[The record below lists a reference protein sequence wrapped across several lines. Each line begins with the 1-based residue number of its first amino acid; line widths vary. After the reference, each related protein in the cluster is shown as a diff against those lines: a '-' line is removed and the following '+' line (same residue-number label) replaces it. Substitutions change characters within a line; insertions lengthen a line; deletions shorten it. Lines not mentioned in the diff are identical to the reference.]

1 LHAHLPLFSL
11 LAVKYPFMANNEQN
25 VPSEESHHVQEQ
37 IRNVQRQLQDLDA
50 QKTIL
55 LSLLEKLEKRCH
67 TQVSPRPTVVHYVQ
81 PRTPTSAVRGD
92 DMALLASLFR
102 GREDVFPKRWEGR
115 DGKCGYSPACQ
126 NEWVRGVCD
135 KPRTKCSECLHRK
148 FVPLTEEILHRH
160 LKGQMTI
167 GVYPLLKDETCY
179 FLAVD
184 FDKKEWMDDV
194 SAFASTCQKRDLTC
208 AVERSRSGKGAHVW
222 FFFEQPI
229 SARLARRF
237 GCALL
242 TETMEQRHRV
252 GLDSYDRLFPNQDTM
267 PQGGFG
273 NLIAL
278 PLQAGPAR
286 AGNSLFVNTD
296 FVPYPDQWAF
306 LRSLKRLSE
315 AEVRAIEEDAA
326 KRGRILGVRMS
337 VDDEAGDQPWMLPPS
352 RRMKAPVICGTVPP
366 EIRAVLSNLL
376 YLGKPD
382 LPSGLINQLIRLAA
396 FQNPDFYQAQAMRLS
411 TFGKPRIISC
421 AEEFPKHIA
430 LPRGCM
436 EEVTALIHGLGS
448 AIVLEDKRAAG
459 RALQVSFHGTLTE
472 EQEQAVTA
480 LLRSDTGVLSAPTAF
495 GKTVVG
501 ARLIA
506 ERQVNTLVLVHR
518 KQLLDQWRA
527 SLSAFL
533 GVDEQSVGQIGGGK
547 NRPTGLTDV
556 AMLQSL
562 QRKGVVADIMADYGQ
577 VIVDECHHVSAFT
590 FEQVLRRANAKY
602 VLGLTATPTR
612 KDGHHPIVFMQCG
625 PIRYALSDQQ
635 MARSRLFE
643 HKVITRETATTLGVP
658 EQQAKIHDVYWA
670 IQRDSRRTDL
680 IIADAREAVRAGRCP
695 VILTER
701 REHLEMLSQRLNDLA
716 GLRFVLHGGM
726 GEKQRR
732 ETLRKLFEIPDG
744 QPRVLLATGKYLGEG
759 FDDARLDTLFLT
771 MPISWRGILQQYA
784 GRLHRAHQAKKEV
797 VIYDYVDMQIPM
809 AVRMFE
815 RRKKGYAAIGYTV
828 ADALQPSLDLTNKNG
843 ESR

>member
-1 LHAHLPLFSL
+1 MSDA
-11 LAVKYPFMANNEQN
+11 EQN
-25 VPSEESHHVQEQ
+25 HLQDQ
-37 IRNVQRQLQDLDA
+37 IRNVGRQLRDLDA
-50 QKTIL
+50 RKSVL
-55 LSLLEKLEKRCH
+55 LSLLDKLEKRSGV
-67 TQVSPRPTVVHYVQ
+67 QVPAAPPVIHHAQSRM
-81 PRTPTSAVRGD
+81 PTSSTVRGD
-92 DMALLASLFR
+92 DITLFASLFQ

-126 NEWVRGVCD
+126 NEWVRDVCD
-135 KPRTKCSECLHRK
+135 KPRTKCSKCLHRK
-148 FVPLTEEILHRH
+148 FVPVTEEILRRH
-160 LKGQMTI
+160 LVGQITI
-167 GVYPLLKDETCY
+167 GVYPLLKDETCH
-179 FLAVD
+179 FLALD
-184 FDKKEWMDDV
+184 FDKKEWMADV
-194 SAFASTCQKRDLTC
+194 SAFVSTCQKKNWPC
-208 AVERSRSGKGAHVW
+208 AIERSRSGKGAHVW

-237 GCALL
+237 RCALL

-315 AEVRAIEEDAA
+315 AEVRAIEDDAG

-337 VDDEAGDQPWMLPPS
+337 VDDEAGEQPWMLPPS
-352 RRMKAPVICGTVPP
+352 RRTKASVIRGAVPA

-376 YLGKPD
+376 YLEKRN
-382 LPSGLINQLIRLAA
+382 LPSGLINRLIRLAA
-396 FQNPDFYQAQAMRLS
+396 FQNPDFYQSQAMRLS
-411 TFGKPRIISC
+411 TFGKPRIVSC

-430 LPRGCM
+430 LPRGCV
-436 EEVTALIHGLGS
+436 EEVTALIQDLGS
-448 AIVLEDKRAAG
+448 AIALEDKRTAG
-459 RALQVSFHGTLTE
+459 RNLQVGFHGTLTA
-472 EQEQAVTA
+472 EQERAVAA

-506 ERQVNTLVLVHR
+506 ARQVNTLVLVHR

-527 SLSAFL
+527 SLAVFL
-533 GVDEQSVGQIGGGK
+533 GTDEQSVGQIGGGK
-547 NRPTGLTDV
+547 NRPTGLIDV

-562 QRKGVVADIMADYGQ
+562 QHKGFVADIVAEYGQ
-577 VIVDECHHVSAFT
+577 VLVDECHHVSAFT
-590 FEQVLRRANAKY
+590 FEQVLRQARAKY

-625 PIRYALSDQQ
+625 PIRHALSDQQ
-635 MARSRLFE
+635 MAHSRLFE
-643 HKVITRETATTLGVP
+643 HKVITRETVTALGVP
-658 EQQAKIHDVYWA
+658 EQQVKIHDVYVA
-670 IQRDSRRTDL
+670 ILRDAVRTEL
-680 IIADAREAVRAGRCP
+680 IITDVREAVRTGRCP

-701 REHLEMLSQRLNDLA
+701 REHLKLLSHRLDDLA
-716 GLRFVLHGGM
+716 AIRFVLHGGM

-732 ETLRKLFEIPDG
+732 DTVRRLFEIPDG

-771 MPISWRGILQQYA
+771 MPVAWRGILQQYA
-784 GRLHRAHQAKKEV
+784 GRLHRAHHAKKEV

-828 ADALQPSLDLTNKNG
+828 TDTRQTDLVLSNLHG

>member
-1 LHAHLPLFSL
+1 
-11 LAVKYPFMANNEQN
+11 
-25 VPSEESHHVQEQ
+25 
-37 IRNVQRQLQDLDA
+37 
-50 QKTIL
+50 
-55 LSLLEKLEKRCH
+55 
-67 TQVSPRPTVVHYVQ
+67 
-81 PRTPTSAVRGD
+81 
-92 DMALLASLFR
+92 
-102 GREDVFPKRWEGR
+102 
-115 DGKCGYSPACQ
+115 
-126 NEWVRGVCD
+126 
-135 KPRTKCSECLHRK
+135 
-148 FVPLTEEILHRH
+148 
-160 LKGQMTI
+160 
-167 GVYPLLKDETCY
+167 
-179 FLAVD
+179 
-184 FDKKEWMDDV
+184 
-194 SAFASTCQKRDLTC
+194 
-208 AVERSRSGKGAHVW
+208 
-222 FFFEQPI
+222 
-229 SARLARRF
+229 
-237 GCALL
+237 
-242 TETMEQRHRV
+242 
-252 GLDSYDRLFPNQDTM
+252 M

-296 FVPYPDQWAF
+296 FVPYLNQWVF

-315 AEVRAIEEDAA
+315 AEVRAIEEDGA
-326 KRGRILGVRMS
+326 KRGRILGVRIS
-337 VDDEAGDQPWMLPPS
+337 VDDEAGDQPWTLPRS
-352 RRMKAPVICGTVPP
+352 RRAKAPVIRGTVPT

-376 YLGKPD
+376 YLEKQN
-382 LPSGLINQLIRLAA
+382 LPSGLINRLIRLAA

-411 TFGKPRIISC
+411 TFGKPRVISC

-430 LPRGCM
+430 LPRGSV
-436 EEVTALIHGLGS
+436 EEVSSLICDLGS
-448 AIVLEDKRAAG
+448 AMVLEDKRTAG
-459 RALQVSFHGTLTE
+459 RSVQVGFHGTLTD

-533 GVDEQSVGQIGGGK
+533 GMDEQSVGQIGGGK
-547 NRPTGLTDV
+547 NRPTGLIDI

-562 QRKGVVADIMADYGQ
+562 QRKGVVANIVADYGQ

-590 FEQVLRRANAKY
+590 FEQVLRQAKAKY

-625 PIRYALSDQQ
+625 PIRYAMSDQQ
-635 MARSRLFE
+635 MARSRWFE
-643 HKVITRETATTLGVP
+643 HRVIVRETGTLLGAP
-658 EQQAKIHDVYWA
+658 EQQAKIHDVYEV
-670 IQRDSRRTDL
+670 ILRDARRTDL
-680 IIADAREAVRAGRCP
+680 IIADVREAVRAGRCP

-701 REHLEMLSQRLNDLA
+701 REHLELLSQHLDDLA
-716 GLRFVLHGGM
+716 AIRFVLHGGM

-732 ETLRKLFEIPDG
+732 ETIRKLFEIPDG

-784 GRLHRAHQAKKEV
+784 GRLHRAHHAKKEV
-797 VIYDYVDMQIPM
+797 AIYDYVDMQIPM
-809 AVRMFE
+809 AARMFE

-828 ADALQPSLDLTNKNG
+828 SDALQPSLNLTNENG